1 MTRPPGGLVVTG
13 AEVASYGLTFRGLG
27 YVFGGNASYPGD
39 WDCSSFVSYVFG
51 KGFNLALPGGRWG
64 EPGFPPYDHGPVV
77 TDYAGWNLAVTIP
90 QGQEAAGDLACF
102 VGVGANGH
110 IGIVTGPNRMIS
122 ALNPAIGTAETPI
135 VGYGPYGAPLEI
147 RRPLFLT
154 IQPGTSPGVPPTGYS
169 RSAFGRL
176 PVINQLF
183 LIAVALGGMTAAV
196 IGGAA
201 LAGGLVLVTV
211 TGLGQRTV
219 RRG

>member
-1 MTRPPGGLVVTG
+1 MPGPVGIITG
-13 AEVASYGLTFRGLG
+13 AEVASYALTFRGLG
-27 YVFGGNASYPGD
+27 YVFGGNASYPGN

-90 QGQEAAGDLACF
+90 QGQESAGDLACF

-110 IGIVTGPNRMIS
+110 IGIVTGPNRMMS
-122 ALNPAIGTAETPI
+122 ALNPSIGTAETPI
-135 VGYGPYGAPLEI
+135 NGYGPYGAPLEI

-154 IQPGTSPGVPPTGYS
+154 IQPGTSPGVPPTGFS

-176 PVINQLF
+176 PIVNQLF
-183 LIAVALGGMTAAV
+183 LTLLAVGGMALVVTVAA
-196 IGGAA
+196 AA
-201 LAGGLVLVTV
+201 AGGLVLLAVMAI
-211 TGLGQRTV
+211 GHQAA
-219 RRG
+219 RRA